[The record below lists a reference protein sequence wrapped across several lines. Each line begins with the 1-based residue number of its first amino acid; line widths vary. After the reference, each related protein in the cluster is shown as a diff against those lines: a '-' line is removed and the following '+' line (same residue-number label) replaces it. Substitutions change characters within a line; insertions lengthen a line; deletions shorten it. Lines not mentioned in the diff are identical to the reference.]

1 MLFKLSKKTAIY
13 SKKASGFT
21 IVEVIVGIVALSIS
35 LSIISTL
42 ISPAE
47 EQSADQIHQV
57 KAAELA
63 QSFLNDITARAFDE
77 NSDMAGGLV
86 RCGEPLGSNACTNA
100 SKLGPEDGN
109 DGRVNNGEV
118 SRSLFNDVDDFDN
131 YSKKFTANDESLAQ
145 GYNNFTVNI
154 SVVYDGLSLGLSSIS
169 EAKKITVAVTTPLG
183 TEIEF
188 ATHKA
193 NF

>member
-1 MLFKLSKKTAIY
+1 MLFKFSKTTAIY
-13 SKKASGFT
+13 LKKTSGFT
-21 IVEVIVGIVALSIS
+21 IVEVVVGIVALSIS

-47 EQSADQIHQV
+47 QQSAAQIHQV
-57 KAAELA
+57 KAAELG

-86 RCGEPLGSNACTNA
+86 RCGEPLGSNACTDA
-100 SKLGPEDGN
+100 DKLGPE
-109 DGRVNNGEV
+109 NGETE
-118 SRSLFNDVDDFDN
+118 RGQFNDVDDFNN
-131 YSKKFTANDESLAQ
+131 YSKKFTANDESLEQ
-145 GYNNFTVNI
+145 GYTNFIVNI
-154 SVVYDGLSLGLSSIS
+154 SVVYDGLSLGLPSIM
-169 EAKKITVAVTTPLG
+169 EAKKITVSITTPLG
-183 TEIEF
+183 TEIKF